1 MQFLFSPEIVN
12 GGEDYFRCFGHKYP
26 EKIKKMIK
34 VMREI
39 LAEQIKNKDLEM
51 GDYFFGNKILNEID
65 RSVREVPDGREG
77 LIRDEQQDGGV
88 FIFRKV
94 A

>member
-1 MQFLFSPEIVN
+1 
-12 GGEDYFRCFGHKYP
+12 
-26 EKIKKMIK
+26 MI
-34 VMREI
+34 I
-39 LAEQIKNKDLEM
+39 
-51 GDYFFGNKILNEID
+51 FFGNKILKEID